1 MIIPEKKR
9 IFIHIPKTGGS
20 SMAMALANDIGLR
33 VSVKKVSAL
42 PNKGTYKVNDW
53 QKHMGAPD
61 MLKYGVVDQTTFDNY
76 YKFAIVRNPWDKILS
91 EYYWLKKVGGSRNQ
105 DFKSFL
111 KSFLITKKSIENDNR
126 QPIKIMPKYPSLM
139 HRKTQ
144 KSFVAIDDELI
155 LDEVFRFEEFNK
167 IFEYIGLP
175 NKKVNQS
182 KNSKSKDRV
191 NPFEE
196 DQEAF
201 DMVAEAYRDDIEY
214 FGFQYQ
220 KPATKNVK
228 EL

>member
-9 IFIHIPKTGGS
+9 IFVHIPKTGGS
-20 SMAMALANDIGLR
+20 SMAMALAEDSKIKVGGKT
-33 VSVKKVSAL
+33 VSSIQ
-42 PNKGTYKVNDW
+42 NKGKYKVNDW

-61 MLKYGVVDQTTFDNY
+61 MLKYDVVSEEIFNEY

-91 EYYWLKKVGGSRNQ
+91 EYYWANKVNALKNQ

-111 KSFLITKKSIENDNR
+111 KSFLKQKESIDNDDR
-126 QPIKIMPKYPSLM
+126 HPTKIMPNYPSLM

-144 KSFVAIDDELI
+144 KSFVSIDNELI
-155 LDEVFRFEEFNK
+155 LNEVFRFEEFNK

-182 KNSKSKDRV
+182 KNSKSVDRV
-191 NPFEE
+191 NPFDE
-196 DQEAF
+196 DSEAY
-201 DMVAEAYRDDIEY
+201 DMVTEAYQDDIDF
-214 FGFQYQ
+214 FGFEYK

-228 EL
+228 VL